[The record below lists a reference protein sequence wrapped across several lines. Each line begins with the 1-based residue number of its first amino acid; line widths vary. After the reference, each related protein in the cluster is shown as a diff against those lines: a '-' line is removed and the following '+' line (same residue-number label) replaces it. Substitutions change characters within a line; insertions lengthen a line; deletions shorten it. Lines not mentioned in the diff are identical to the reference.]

1 MLVKLVKF
9 EVHIK
14 QMKSIKY
21 FLLLF
26 ILVLSI
32 SNSFSQSMVVL
43 EQIQVYSTLNPNA
56 KYWQLPDDISDI
68 QKALDSGIFKES
80 NLTRLTSFSPI
91 KKTLTK
97 QSQVGK
103 ITLNWEESRNIPFH
117 AYLEIYELDPETTY
131 QNKLVTVSESKKD
144 SIQSVWAIVVGI
156 FNQQHQ
162 RIFQKTILL
171 GMMPVASLGLGYP
184 SNWTATTPNTLYQAI
199 NKGIQFISKDID
211 NMEFMEA
218 TVPLAYA
225 TDNYWMPITHNHP
238 RITFDTSKQFISYP
252 SSSGLQL
259 LRIPNARLTKLD
271 IKNKDNN
278 YPYKDIINTIKKTRT
293 SINNKEYYQVI
304 QPLRDVHAN
313 KDYTLKGYIEFN
325 TNFSFNDDYTQT
337 SALQFLTEIPN
348 IIYDGKDS
356 IGYFKVRNAV
366 AEKDK
371 FFYPNKIYNGY
382 DSTKQFI
389 INDKINEF
397 PITHAT
403 VISGNVYDQEFS
415 IQFDN
420 GQQLKTILINNK
432 IVAIIE
438 GNKKPRQMVNVAKE
452 NNNNL
457 NNLLLL
463 MAYGEL
469 FQSPD

>member
-1 MLVKLVKF
+1 
-9 EVHIK
+9 
-14 QMKSIKY
+14 MKSIKY

-68 QKALDSGIFKES
+68 QKALDSGIFKEN
-80 NLTRLTSFSPI
+80 NLTRVTSFSTI

-156 FNQQHQ
+156 FNQQHE
-162 RIFQKTILL
+162 RIFQKTLLL
-171 GMMPVASLGLGYP
+171 GMMPVASLGLGYQ

-271 IKNKDNN
+271 LKNKDYN

-293 SINNKEYYQVI
+293 SINSKEYYQVI
-304 QPLRDVHAN
+304 QPLRDVQAN

-356 IGYFKVRNAV
+356 VGYFKVRNIV
-366 AEKDK
+366 TEKDK
-371 FFYPNKIYNGY
+371 FFYPDKIYNGY

-389 INDKINEF
+389 INDKINGL

-420 GQQLKTILINNK
+420 GQQLKTLLINNK

-469 FQSPD
+469 FQSPN

>member
-1 MLVKLVKF
+1 
-9 EVHIK
+9 
-14 QMKSIKY
+14 MKPVIN

-26 ILVLSI
+26 FFAI
-32 SNSFSQSMVVL
+32 SNSKSFGQSTVVL
-43 EQIQVYSTLNPNA
+43 EQIQVYSTLNPDA
-56 KYWQLPDDISDI
+56 KYWQLPDDISGI
-68 QKALDSGIFKES
+68 LKALDSGIFKES
-80 NLTRLTSFSPI
+80 NLTRLSTFPTI

-103 ITLNWEESRNIPFH
+103 IILNWEESRNIPFH

-162 RIFQKTILL
+162 RIFQKTLLL
-171 GMMPVASLGLGYP
+171 GMMPVTSLGLGYP
-184 SNWTATTPNTLYQAI
+184 SNWIATVPSTLYQAI

-225 TDNYWMPITHNHP
+225 TDNYWMPFIHNQP
-238 RITFDTSKQFISYP
+238 RITLDTSKSFISYV

-271 IKNKDNN
+271 LKNKDNN
-278 YPYKDIINTIKKTRT
+278 YPFRDIINTIKKTRS
-293 SINNKEYYQVI
+293 SINSKEFYQVI
-304 QPLRDVHAN
+304 QPLRDVQAN

-325 TNFSFNDDYTQT
+325 TNFSFNDDFTQT
-337 SALQFLTEIPN
+337 SALQYLTEIPN

-356 IGYFKVRNAV
+356 IGYFKVQNGV
-366 AEKDK
+366 AEKEK
-371 FFYPNKIYNGY
+371 YFYPDKIYNGY

-389 INDKINEF
+389 INDKINGL
-397 PITHAT
+397 PITHGT
-403 VISGNVYDQEFS
+403 VISGNVYNQEFS

-420 GQQLKTILINNK
+420 NQTLKTILINGK
-432 IVAIIE
+432 MTAVID
-438 GNKKPRQMVNVAKE
+438 GRKKPRQMINQDKE
-452 NNNNL
+452 NNNL

-469 FQSPD
+469 FQSPN